1 MEQIYSRD
9 DDNDVEVSR
18 SRLAASVKVVKR
30 ADLRVCKPYYDGE
43 MCIFVGFAGMAE
55 LVLKEWT
62 YDVFVY
68 VVTYNA
74 IATQKV
80 FGCRQVRV

>member
-1 MEQIYSRD
+1 
-9 DDNDVEVSR
+9 
-18 SRLAASVKVVKR
+18 
-30 ADLRVCKPYYDGE
+30 

-80 FGCRQVRV
+80 FGCWFIFNKVKNCLSFPGLPFH